1 MPVTRKIGFANDSGG
16 TMCRN
21 TRLFT
26 YNVLTGPP
34 VAIIFSTARNL
45 PAGACILWANIN
57 STKQNILN
65 I

>member
-1 MPVTRKIGFANDSGG
+1 
-16 TMCRN
+16 MCRN